1 MRRIAMGA
9 MALAGLSAFAQA
21 DHAHSVDECISTI
34 TAAKDYFT
42 PEAGYVTMT
51 QGVGRQ
57 AWLARSI
64 DRSIDRLAAWAGG

>member
-21 DHAHSVDECISTI
+21 DHTHQVDECLSTI

-42 PEAGYVTMT
+42 PEAGYV
-51 QGVGRQ
+51 R
-57 AWLARSI
+57 AWP
-64 DRSIDRLAAWAGG
+64 